1 MLIVDDHPWFRTV
14 ARELLEA
21 RGYAVVGEA
30 GCAATA
36 LEATERLAP
45 DGVLLDVRLG
55 GESGYAVAHALR
67 GLDDAPAVLL
77 VSAGAE
83 GDEEEQARTCGAL
96 GFVLKGR
103 LAATDLGRFWPRDA
117 SS

>member
-1 MLIVDDHPWFRTV
+1 MLQPRVLIVDDHAWFRTV

-36 LEATERLAP
+36 LEATERLA
-45 DGVLLDVRLG
+45 
-55 GESGYAVAHALR
+55 
-67 GLDDAPAVLL
+67 
-77 VSAGAE
+77 
-83 GDEEEQARTCGAL
+83 
-96 GFVLKGR
+96 
-103 LAATDLGRFWPRDA
+103 TDLGRFWPREA